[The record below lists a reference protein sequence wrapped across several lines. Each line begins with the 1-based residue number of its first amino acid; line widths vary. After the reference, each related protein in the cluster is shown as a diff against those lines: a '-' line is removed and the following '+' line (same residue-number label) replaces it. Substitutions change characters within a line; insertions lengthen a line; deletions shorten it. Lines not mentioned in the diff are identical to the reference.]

1 MNLTMEEMQAVEDS
15 FLEHSGVKN
24 MKWGQRRYQN
34 PDGSLTAL
42 GRIHYGI
49 GQRKVAKKTKVMQ
62 SGDIKTVLK
71 YRKKLTDEEFDTA
84 MNRIAKTE
92 ALRSKER
99 AEKEA
104 KQRAKD
110 ESKAAKDQ
118 IKLRKEALDN
128 AKDIAKIEAK
138 TKVKQA
144 NSGNLIR
151 KGLAIAGS
159 VATAYG
165 TYKKIAN
172 MISDLTGKDLPGV
185 NDMTLFGKKG
195 DKSDF
200 SGSKDKKESKETR
213 DTELELGDYRGSDKD
228 KPKPRPFADTPK
240 PMPPKPTPPKP
251 TPKPTPV
258 TPSEPEKGTDDFN
271 FFEVFGL
278 DKTSGNG
285 IIGNGEGGKLR
296 YGGDMTSVDGIEYR
310 RWDPDALSSRKARRG
325 SEGIGSSFVPS
336 LSQERVNTG
345 TEIVKDILYGSI
357 EGTGTHFKNTTTS
370 NFSNNTLTLGMD
382 LVSDILSLPYG
393 PNKKF

>member
-49 GQRKVAKKTKVMQ
+49 GQRKAAKADAKKTKVMQ

-110 ESKAAKDQ
+110 EARAAKDK
-118 IKLRKEALDN
+118 INLRKEELDN

-144 NSGNLIR
+144 KSGNLIK
-151 KGLAIAGS
+151 KGLAIATSIAG
-159 VATAYG
+159 AYG
-165 TYKKIAN
+165 TYKKVAL

-185 NDMTLFGKKG
+185 NNTTLFGKKDG
-195 DKSDF
+195 NTA
-200 SGSKDKKESKETR
+200 SGSDSKAKAKNTAKAPESRAEGVSFTEKKPEASSKAFDDISDAAWDMGKKAFNESKNTSTSS
-213 DTELELGDYRGSDKD
+213 DT
-228 KPKPRPFADTPK
+228 F
-240 PMPPKPTPPKP
+240 
-251 TPKPTPV
+251 
-258 TPSEPEKGTDDFN
+258 
-271 FFEVFGL
+271 
-278 DKTSGNG
+278 
-285 IIGNGEGGKLR
+285 
-296 YGGDMTSVDGIEYR
+296 
-310 RWDPDALSSRKARRG
+310 SSFV
-325 SEGIGSSFVPS
+325 EGIGRSATNSGKEHRTSDHNFWDGVG
-336 LSQERVNTG
+336 EIIDADW
-345 TEIVKDILYGSI
+345 TEVK
-357 EGTGTHFKNTTTS
+357 TTP
-370 NFSNNTLTLGMD
+370 
-382 LVSDILSLPYG
+382 VSDILALPY
-393 PNKKF
+393 NDKWLK

>member
-49 GQRKVAKKTKVMQ
+49 GQRKAAKAAAKKTKVMQ

-92 ALRSKER
+92 TLRSKER

-110 ESKAAKDQ
+110 EARAAKDKT
-118 IKLRKEALDN
+118 KLRKEELDN

-144 NSGNLIR
+144 NSGNLIK

-159 VATAYG
+159 VAATYG

-185 NDMTLFGKKG
+185 NNTTLFGKK
-195 DKSDF
+195 D
-200 SGSKDKKESKETR
+200 SG
-213 DTELELGDYRGSDKD
+213 D
-228 KPKPRPFADTPK
+228 KPKNEPEPKDEPK
-240 PMPPKPTPPKP
+240 PVK
-251 TPKPTPV
+251 
-258 TPSEPEKGTDDFN
+258 
-271 FFEVFGL
+271 EVKITEVM
-278 DKTSGNG
+278 DK
-285 IIGNGEGGKLR
+285 I
-296 YGGDMTSVDGIEYR
+296 
-310 RWDPDALSSRKARRG
+310 DALKKKYGRVEPRTVLGYSDIDPAILEKSAAQLTKQAYSS
-325 SEGIGSSFVPS
+325 
-336 LSQERVNTG
+336 G
-345 TEIVKDILYGSI
+345 TTWGSI
-357 EGTGTHFKNTTTS
+357 D
-370 NFSNNTLTLGMD
+370 D
-382 LVSDILSLPYG
+382 LLKG
-393 PNKKF
+393 W

>member
-1 MNLTMEEMQAVEDS
+1 MNLTMEEKQAIEDS

-49 GQRKVAKKTKVMQ
+49 GQRKAARTAAKKTKVMQ

-104 KQRAKD
+104 KQRAKL
-110 ESKAAKDQ
+110 EAKAQKDKT
-118 IKLRKEALDN
+118 KLRQEELDN

-138 TKVKQA
+138 TKVKA
-144 NSGNLIR
+144 AKSGGLIK

-159 VATAYG
+159 IAGAYG

-185 NDMTLFGKKG
+185 NGTTLFGKKES
-195 DKSDF
+195 DDKESDDKESDDKKSDG
-200 SGSKDKKESKETR
+200 SGKK
-213 DTELELGDYRGSDKD
+213 GDS
-228 KPKPRPFADTPK
+228 T
-240 PMPPKPTPPKP
+240 
-251 TPKPTPV
+251 
-258 TPSEPEKGTDDFN
+258 
-271 FFEVFGL
+271 
-278 DKTSGNG
+278 KTSKGG
-285 IIGNGEGGKLR
+285 ASSTDEPKAKEEPKTESSASSSAGTASAAGSSHDWGDFAKDAADFARGFSKTSTSSSEFKEYVSSGVSVEGKGKSR
-296 YGGDMTSVDGIEYR
+296 DKGFFSSDSIFGGDWDDISSTSTSEIDSFLPTEY
-310 RWDPDALSSRKARRG
+310 
-325 SEGIGSSFVPS
+325 
-336 LSQERVNTG
+336 
-345 TEIVKDILYGSI
+345 
-357 EGTGTHFKNTTTS
+357 
-370 NFSNNTLTLGMD
+370 
-382 LVSDILSLPYG
+382 
-393 PNKKF
+393 KKWWLD

>member
-1 MNLTMEEMQAVEDS
+1 MEEMQAVEDS

-49 GQRKVAKKTKVMQ
+49 GQRRAAKAAAKKTKVMQ

-84 MNRIAKTE
+84 MNRVAKTE

-144 NSGNLIR
+144 KSGNLIK
-151 KGLAIAGS
+151 KGLAIATSIAG
-159 VATAYG
+159 AYG
-165 TYKKIAN
+165 TYKKVAL

-185 NDMTLFGKKG
+185 NNTTLFGKKDG
-195 DKSDF
+195 SAGNTASG
-200 SGSKDKKESKETR
+200 SGSKDKPKNATKASASRAEGVPFTEKKSEASSKAFDDISDDAWDMGKKAFNDFKSTSTAS
-213 DTELELGDYRGSDKD
+213 DT
-228 KPKPRPFADTPK
+228 F
-240 PMPPKPTPPKP
+240 
-251 TPKPTPV
+251 
-258 TPSEPEKGTDDFN
+258 
-271 FFEVFGL
+271 
-278 DKTSGNG
+278 
-285 IIGNGEGGKLR
+285 
-296 YGGDMTSVDGIEYR
+296 
-310 RWDPDALSSRKARRG
+310 SSFV
-325 SEGIGSSFVPS
+325 EGIGRSAANSGKEHRTSDHNFWDGVG
-336 LSQERVNTG
+336 EIIDADW
-345 TEIVKDILYGSI
+345 TEVKS
-357 EGTGTHFKNTTTS
+357 TP
-370 NFSNNTLTLGMD
+370 
-382 LVSDILSLPYG
+382 VSDILALPY
-393 PNKKF
+393 NDKWLK